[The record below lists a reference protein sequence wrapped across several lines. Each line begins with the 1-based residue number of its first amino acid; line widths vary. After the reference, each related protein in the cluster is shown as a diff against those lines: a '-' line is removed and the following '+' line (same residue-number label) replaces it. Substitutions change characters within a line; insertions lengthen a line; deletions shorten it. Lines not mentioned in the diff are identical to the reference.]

1 MTIREDSY
9 CIADCNMLPVTA
21 VPVEAVEAG
30 IRNKEWGLAF
40 HSNLGRVEQNL
51 FCFIFFKK
59 IFFFLRCSKRAHSLF
74 PQHIFG
80 NIYDLR
86 VRLGNGWIFFS

>member
-40 HSNLGRVEQNL
+40 HSNLGRVEQHL
-51 FCFIFFKK
+51 FIY
-59 IFFFLRCSKRAHSLF
+59 FLRCSKRAHSLF

-86 VRLGNGWIFFS
+86 VRLGNGWNFSP